1 MEDAVNCERE
11 LFRFICLF
19 IRRPVMEHTE
29 KEDAVDFFRFHTMEK
44 MATDGWENPAQDMTI
59 EARVKP
65 TNSAKPI
72 VYISLF
78 KKNVTTK
85 ETSDHKILYVIID
98 HSGLIK

>member
-1 MEDAVNCERE
+1 MEV
-11 LFRFICLF
+11 
-19 IRRPVMEHTE
+19 
-29 KEDAVDFFRFHTMEK
+29 

-85 ETSDHKILYVIID
+85 ETIDQKILC
-98 HSGLIK
+98 SKN